1 MRFTQDSSSGN
12 HLIRGYAAGELRID
26 AAVYRGTVIVS
37 ASSISSEP
45 DIHDLNQ
52 LISAL
57 QPPRILAL
65 DPEIILL
72 GTGQRQIFPAASFG
86 AQFLRTGIGF
96 EVMDTGAACRTF
108 NVLVAEQRRVV
119 AVLLI

>member
-1 MRFTQDSSSGN
+1 MRFTQDSSSGT
-12 HLIRGYAAGELRID
+12 HLIRGYAAGELRIED
-26 AAVYRGTVIVS
+26 AVYRGAVIVS
-37 ASSISSEP
+37 ASTILSEP
-45 DIHDLNQ
+45 DIRDLNE
-52 LISAL
+52 LLAL

-86 AQFLRTGIGF
+86 AQFLRVGIGF

-108 NVLVAEQRRVV
+108 NVLVGEQRRVV
-119 AVLLI
+119 ALLLI